1 MPFRTLAILLIAAL
15 AITACGSKKPQLYP
29 NTKLQ
34 SVGQQQAQA
43 DIDECSQLAE
53 RYAGKESEAGDTAK
67 RTAVGAGV
75 GAAGGAAGGAIFGSP
90 GRGAAAGA
98 AAGAVGGLFSG
109 MFDRG
114 PDPVYRNYVDR
125 CLREKGYEPMGWK

>member
-1 MPFRTLAILLIAAL
+1 MSRYTLAFLLAL
-15 AITACGSKKPQLYP
+15 ALALAACGSKKPQLYP
-29 NTKLQ
+29 NDKLQ

-43 DIDECSQLAE
+43 DINECSQLAE
-53 RYAGKESEAGDTAK
+53 KYAGKESEAGDTAK

-75 GAAGGAAGGAIFGSP
+75 GAAGGAAGGAIFGSA

-109 MFDRG
+109 LFSRG

>member
-1 MPFRTLAILLIAAL
+1 MIRFAIIILAAAL
-15 AITACGSKKPQLYP
+15 AATACGSRKPQLYP
-29 NTKLQ
+29 NAKYQ
-34 SVGQQQAQA
+34 AVGQQQAQA
-43 DIDECSQLAE
+43 DIAECDSLAE
-53 RYAGKESEAGDTAK
+53 RYAGRESEAGDTAK

-75 GAAGGAAGGAIFGSP
+75 GAAGGAAGGAIFGSA

-109 MFDRG
+109 LFSRG
-114 PDPVYRNYVDR
+114 PDPVHRNYVDR